1 MNASDFLEKFRDQFD
16 ETDPESIELST
27 VYKDLDEW
35 SSLIAFTVIAMVK
48 VEYNKTVTG
57 AVGNFL
63 ATMVGSS
70 PSRPVSLSPL

>member
-1 MNASDFLEKFRDQFD
+1 MNAAEFLEKFRDQFD

-48 VEYNKTVTG
+48 VEYDKTVTG
-57 AVGNFL
+57 AEIRNCNTIEDLFNLV
-63 ATMVGSS
+63 ATK
-70 PSRPVSLSPL
+70 